1 MAFGKVY
8 LDTERVDF
16 GEEPTKSVLD
26 LWALVEDFLGQSNR
40 VIDEFIIDGTAWSPD
55 LGEPP
60 QSCSEI
66 MIASPSEDEKAIQ
79 LVD

>member
-16 GEEPTKSVLD
+16 DWGEPTKSVLD

-40 VIDEFIIDGTAWSPD
+40 VIY
-55 LGEPP
+55 
-60 QSCSEI
+60 
-66 MIASPSEDEKAIQ
+66 
-79 LVD
+79 

>member
-16 GEEPTKSVLD
+16 EGEPTKSVLD

-40 VIDEFIIDGTAWSPD
+40 VRVHD
-55 LGEPP
+55 
-60 QSCSEI
+60 
-66 MIASPSEDEKAIQ
+66 
-79 LVD
+79 